1 MEGVSIAVV
10 VPLNELTGIFSIVEG
25 QWDNDVFLGGHV
37 SSQPNR
43 IHSQQLDNH
52 NQNSNHDHNQQQQQ
66 QQQHHKSSPLTN
78 SPHNHAA
85 LNHDNQSP
93 LIAPLAAPS
102 LPQPF
107 SPSLVLRHL
116 TRHGT
121 IDSPGG
127 SMYVGEVQGVAS
139 HGRGTRVFP
148 DGSRYDGEWKGGVRS
163 CSVMLASSKIDFCVC
178 LAAEARSWQRC
189 MARWAMLCR
198 RVERR

>member
-1 MEGVSIAVV
+1 MTMKDGRCSRVLIAVV
-10 VPLNELTGIFSIVEG
+10 VPLSELTGIFSVVEG
-25 QWDNDVFLGGHV
+25 QWENDVFLRGHAA
-37 SSQPNR
+37 SQPHG
-43 IHSQQLDNH
+43 IHNQQPDNH
-52 NQNSNHDHNQQQQQ
+52 NHNHNHNQQQQQ
-66 QQQHHKSSPLTN
+66 HQHHKRSPLIN

-85 LNHDNQSP
+85 HHNNGSP
-93 LIAPLAAPS
+93 LIAPLATPS

-163 CSVMLASSKIDFCVC
+163 
-178 LAAEARSWQRC
+178 
-189 MARWAMLCR
+189 R
-198 RVERR
+198 RV